1 MNNLLSL
8 LNKNPLLLI
17 ALSIAVG
24 IVMGFNDNLLSWCIS
39 SVLLLS
45 SICYFFFLNF
55 KSRNIQFKLKYRNFY
70 WVWVILLFLGLGMIT
85 ATINYPAK
93 INSATLDNSSHIL
106 AIVSDKSTLT
116 TGDKLIVKI
125 CGLANCNQQYN
136 FKSNCYAELNTKA
149 TNAQIGDKIVFR
161 NNLHEISDNG
171 NFYDFDYKKFM
182 LHRGIRY
189 KQFCNQSDI
198 KIIKKNITIKS
209 YAENIK
215 DNIIILIE
223 NSGLKK
229 HTQNFVSTIL
239 LGDNSFID
247 PDVKNDFADA
257 GIAHILAL
265 SGLHIG
271 IIIIILNLILYPLN
285 IICYKKFKYIL
296 IIILVWMFAFITGLS
311 ASVVRAAIMTTFYFT
326 ALILERQNSALNS
339 ISAAAIIILIVSPQS
354 LFDVGFQ
361 LSFAATLGIIIFVNK
376 ANHILD
382 FHYKLLNKI
391 ASAVAVSS
399 IAIIF
404 TWAFSAYYFHS
415 FPILFL
421 PANLIV
427 VWILPYYLFLA
438 LLHIALLSFNF
449 DFNFLST
456 ILDYGYQF
464 IYDIA
469 NFISNIPY
477 STIEIWVS
485 PISVALYYVTLLI
498 FAYLLCGSKNK
509 SVTTKWTI
517 LFAAITTISI
527 PILPNNKPKDGFIV
541 QNRWD
546 SSLIRVYKDGKD
558 SLVILPEDSIYNFY
572 IFNKK
577 VVSIDNN
584 DITKFVKHNS
594 KSTDL
599 GYSNKLFC
607 DYLLV
612 SDGYGGNLSDIY
624 KIYNPKVTIIMP
636 SVFSKKQDNFTIEAD
651 SLSKQIYFID
661 KMGAYKYYDSID

>member
-24 IVMGFNDNLLSWCIS
+24 IVIGFNDNLLTWCIS
-39 SVLLLS
+39 TILLLS
-45 SICYFFFLNF
+45 STGYFLFLNI
-55 KSRNIQFKLKYRNFY
+55 KSRDIQFKLKYRNHY
-70 WVWVILLFLGLGMIT
+70 WVWVILLFSGLGMII
-85 ATINYPAK
+85 ATIHYPVN
-93 INSATLDNSSHIL
+93 INVTLNNASHVL

-125 CGLANCNQQYN
+125 IGLANHNQQLN
-136 FKSNCYAELNTKA
+136 FKSNCYAEINTKA
-149 TNAQIGDKIVFR
+149 TEAQTGDEIVFR

-171 NFYDFDYKKFM
+171 NFNDFDYKKFM
-182 LHRGIRY
+182 LQRCIRY
-189 KQFCNQSDI
+189 KQYCNQSDI
-198 KIIKKNITIKS
+198 KIIKKHITFKS
-209 YAENIK
+209 YAESVR
-215 DNIIILIE
+215 DNIIIRIE
-223 NSGLKK
+223 NCALKK
-229 HTQNFVSTIL
+229 HSQNFINAIL

-247 PDVKNDFADA
+247 IEVKNDFANA

-285 IICYKKFKYIL
+285 IICRKKLKYII
-296 IIILVWMFAFITGLS
+296 IIILIWIFAFITGLS
-311 ASVVRAAIMTTFYFT
+311 ASVVRAAVMTTFYFT

-339 ISAAAIIILIVSPQS
+339 ISAAAIVILIASPQS

-376 ANHILD
+376 TNRILNL
-382 FHYKLLNKI
+382 HNKLLNKI
-391 ASAVAVSS
+391 VSAVAVSS

-438 LLHIALLSFNF
+438 LLHITLLSLNI
-449 DFNFLST
+449 DFGFLST
-456 ILDYGYQF
+456 ILDYGCQF
-464 IYDIA
+464 IYDIT

-485 PISVALYYVTLLI
+485 PISVALYYATLLI
-498 FAYLLCGSKNK
+498 FSYLLCGSKNK
-509 SVTTKWTI
+509 STTTKCAV
-517 LFAAITTISI
+517 LFAVITTISI
-527 PILPNNKPKDGFIV
+527 IILPDNKPKDGFIV

-546 SSLIRVYKDGKD
+546 SSLIRVYKDGKY
-558 SLVILPEDSIYNFY
+558 SLVILPEDSIYNFS
-572 IFNKK
+572 IFDKK
-577 VVSIDNN
+577 LVSIDNN
-584 DITKFVKHNS
+584 DITKFVKHNH
-594 KSTDL
+594 KSVDSDS
-599 GYSNKLFC
+599 SNKLFC
-607 DYLLV
+607 DYLLI
-612 SDGYGGNLSDIY
+612 SDGYRGNLSNIY
-624 KIYNPKVTIIMP
+624 KIYNPKLTIIMP
-636 SVFSKKQDNFTIEAD
+636 SVFSKKQDNFTMEAD
-651 SLSKQIYFID
+651 SLSKQIYLID
-661 KMGAYKYYDSID
+661 KMGAFRYYDSID